1 MAIVTMPALSPT
13 MTEGKLSRWIVKEGD
28 EVRSGDVIA
37 EIETDKAVMEV
48 EALDDGKVTTIAV
61 AEGTEGVQV
70 GTAIA
75 EILADGEDSTI
86 GQAPAPA
93 AVPAPTSAPTPTPTP
108 APTSTPTPA
117 PTASPTPTPVAS
129 PAPVAT
135 PTLAPVV
142 PAPVVPAVSAPT
154 AHKAHGGERIFASPL
169 ARRIASQKGVDL
181 SLIKGTGP
189 KGRIIRADV
198 DAATSAASI
207 MAASAPQRQPAGNM
221 APDTGERSSLNA
233 NSSMRMVIAERLQ
246 QSWQQAPHFFL
257 DMEICLDPLLSARKS
272 LNEAAPDGVKVSVND
287 MIIKAAALT
296 LMKHPR
302 INASWEGEHTRQHH
316 HADIAVAVAMEEGLI
331 TPIIRDAEAKGVYAI
346 SSEVGELATR
356 GRKGGLS
363 PHEYSGGSFT
373 ISNLGMFGVS
383 SFTAIINP
391 PHSAI
396 LAIGAGVEKPVVR
409 DGEITIATMMSA
421 TLACD
426 HRVING
432 AEGAEWL
439 ASFRRFI
446 ENPVLALG

>member
-93 AVPAPTSAPTPTPTP
+93 AVPAPPP
-108 APTSTPTPA
+108 
-117 PTASPTPTPVAS
+117 PTPVAS

-135 PTLAPVV
+135 PTPAPVV